1 MRESE
6 PGTVYLQPWYIE
18 GEPRDDDEGKAWAS

>member
-1 MRESE
+1 MQESE

-18 GEPRDDDEGKAWAS
+18 GEPRDDEGKTWAS